1 MDPLDILGHP
11 SFVVSN
17 NYEKVLWSLQKVIK
31 VITSDNPITTINDK
45 ALLKLSKEFAIRVKK
60 KKWGKDGFLKW
71 DRPYL
76 AKKVISVSIPGSPV
90 SLPPVP
96 LSPVPITQV
105 PLSPL
110 PLSPVPLPQV
120 HVSPVLLSPV
130 PMSPVPQSA
139 VPLSE
144 VPPSSVPIS
153 TVPVSLP
160 LSAAQTF
167 PADTFNSKFIEV
179 YVTLSKCF
187 VLCLY

>member
-1 MDPLDILGHP
+1 MNLLDILGHP
-11 SFVVSN
+11 CFVVSN
-17 NYEKVLWSLQKVIK
+17 NYEKVLWSLQKVIE

-105 PLSPL
+105 PLSPVPLCPVPLPPL

-167 PADTFNSKFIEV
+167 PVDTFDNKFIEI
-179 YVTLSKCF
+179 
-187 VLCLY
+187 

>member
-1 MDPLDILGHP
+1 MI
-11 SFVVSN
+11 
-17 NYEKVLWSLQKVIK
+17 E

-90 SLPPVP
+90 SSPPVP

-105 PLSPL
+105 PLSPVPLCPVPLPPL

-139 VPLSE
+139 VPLS
-144 VPPSSVPIS
+144 SVPLS
-153 TVPVSLP
+153 TVPVSPPPVRCSKLP
-160 LSAAQTF
+160 SPQTILH
-167 PADTFNSKFIEV
+167 PV
-179 YVTLSKCF
+179 
-187 VLCLY
+187 CLPDLHRCQPLGNRFRLHSGGPCRA

>member
-17 NYEKVLWSLQKVIK
+17 NYEKVLWSLQKVIE

-76 AKKVISVSIPGSPV
+76 AKKVISVSIPGPPV
-90 SLPPVP
+90 SSLPEP
-96 LSPVPITQV
+96 LSPAPMSPVT
-105 PLSPL
+105 LSPL
-110 PLSPVPLPQV
+110 PLPPL

-130 PMSPVPQSA
+130 PMSPVTQSSVPLA
-139 VPLSE
+139 QVPLSS
-144 VPPSSVPIS
+144 VPTSSVP
-153 TVPVSLP
+153 VSP
-160 LSAAQTF
+160 SLSAAEIL
-167 PADTFNSKFIEV
+167 PADTFNSKFIEI
-179 YVTLSKCF
+179 
-187 VLCLY
+187 